1 MTVYPNTLTF
11 PAQNWTGKDV
21 EVTMTSETEFEIYGY
36 KFRIGEPTYNGE
48 PTERF
53 YFESVGIYSL
63 SHDTKEPSFYAGRF
77 PNDKYPDYTISEAG
91 IERSASTIV
100 EVVALI
106 AAMCY

>member
-1 MTVYPNTLTF
+1 
-11 PAQNWTGKDV
+11 
-21 EVTMTSETEFEIYGY
+21 
-36 KFRIGEPTYNGE
+36 
-48 PTERF
+48 
-53 YFESVGIYSL
+53 L